1 MRDSPEL
8 YPVILRVL
16 VGSQAHGVADESSD
30 FDYREVF
37 VIPTTH
43 LLQVPKAARPKM
55 AWATEHRATD
65 DEGGWEI
72 EPFLE
77 MCMRGHPNA
86 IELLRG
92 PVESATPD
100 GEALRDLMPLL
111 LSRRAVCESHLG
123 YAKNARHK
131 LLDKEQIA
139 RNPKWAATY
148 LRVLWQGVHL
158 VETGELVVSL
168 IRTDIHETV
177 RAARGGYLPPY
188 EVLALSDPW
197 ERALVEARTD
207 ASKSPLREQP
217 DVNAVNAWLF
227 DVRRRTWEAP

>member
-16 VGSQAHGVADESSD
+16 VGSRAHGVANESSD

-37 VIPTTH
+37 VIPATH
-43 LLQVPKAARPKM
+43 LLQVPRSARPKM
-55 AWATEHRATD
+55 AWADEHRATD

-77 MCMRGHPNA
+77 MCLRGHPNA

-92 PVESATPD
+92 PIETCTPD
-100 GEALRDLMPLL
+100 GEALRALLPQL

-148 LRVLWQGVHL
+148 LRVLWQGAEL
-158 VETGELVVSL
+158 VATGELTVSL
-168 IRTDIHETV
+168 VGTEVHEAV
-177 RAARGGYLPPY
+177 LRARAGTLSPY
-188 EVLALSDPW
+188 EVLALADPW
-197 ERALVEARTD
+197 ERALVEARSD
-207 ASKSPLREQP
+207 ASRSVLRDSPDIDAINKWLLELRQR
-217 DVNAVNAWLF
+217 V
-227 DVRRRTWEAP
+227 WE